1 MLEEVNVTGVVN
13 PPTERPASRSAAR
26 EPVRQSARESW
37 TEVTPTEQGNG
48 PSAATEEPAVEAE
61 ARPERCLSRQARRPR
76 GAMLVDSTGSTAETE
91 GRILRNETHTIS

>member
-1 MLEEVNVTGVVN
+1 MAGSVLEEVNVTGVVN

-61 ARPERCLSRQARRPR
+61 ARPCREVP
-76 GAMLVDSTGSTAETE
+76 V
-91 GRILRNETHTIS
+91 